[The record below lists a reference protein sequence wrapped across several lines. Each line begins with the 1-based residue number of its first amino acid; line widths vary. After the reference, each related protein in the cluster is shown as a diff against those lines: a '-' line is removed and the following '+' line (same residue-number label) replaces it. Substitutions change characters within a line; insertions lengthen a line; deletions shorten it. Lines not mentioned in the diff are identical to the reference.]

1 VILKFIQN
9 LQIDPFPIRSAF
21 KGYSF
26 DGLQR
31 DIQAGI
37 TGALLAFPQA
47 IAYAIIAGL
56 PISYGIW
63 CSAIAAL
70 VGPLFA
76 SSRLAILG
84 PTNATAAMMLSLTL
98 TLPPEA
104 IGNVGVIALLVC
116 MVGGLLIAGAFLQLA
131 FLLRF
136 ISQSVIIGYITAAGI
151 FIIANQ
157 SQHLFG
163 LTVERGITFV
173 DTIKKTGIHM
183 AETEWPAVVIAV
195 VTFAFLIL
203 LKKSPRLK
211 NLRVAISL
219 LVASGV
225 AYLLAENGFS
235 VHMVDPLPFGEWPLT
250 PPAISMSTFTLLFGP
265 AMAMAFLAALENTVM
280 TKTIASSTG
289 TNVNPNQELLSLG
302 FANLASGFTHGMVA
316 STSPV
321 RSTLN
326 LNTGAVSQVSSMLNG
341 VLCIGGALLLGPA
354 IGYLPKAGV
363 AAVVVNVALALI
375 KPERIR
381 VAWKSTSSDAITLA
395 TTFGSA
401 LLLPLHIAI
410 FIGVATSI
418 ALFLKK
424 ASAPQLVEYG
434 FNDEGQLAEV
444 ENQRANPRISI
455 IHAEGDLFFGAADLF
470 RDEVR
475 KVCHDPL
482 LRIVV
487 LRLRNARHLDAT
499 TIFALEDLIKFL
511 RSTGRDVVVSGAKR
525 DVYKIFRDTGLL
537 KLLDKKNFFMSSEKN
552 PNVSTRNA
560 LKRAQEIIGTDK
572 ADIQIY
578 YDPSKKKKDS

>member
-1 VILKFIQN
+1 MIVKFIKD
-9 LQIDPFPIRSAF
+9 LQLDPFPIRHAF
-21 KGYSF
+21 KDYSF
-26 DGLQR
+26 DGLKS
-31 DIQAGI
+31 DMQAGI

-63 CSAIAAL
+63 CSAVAAL
-70 VGPLFA
+70 IGPLFA
-76 SSRLAILG
+76 SSKLAILG
-84 PTNATAAMMLSLTL
+84 PTNATAAMMLSLALSIPGAATTPSL
-98 TLPPEA
+98 
-104 IGNVGVIALLVC
+104 IALLVC
-116 MVGGLLIAGAFLQLA
+116 MVGVLLIVGAFLQLA

-136 ISQSVIIGYITAAGI
+136 ISQSVIIGYISAAGI

-157 SQHLFG
+157 VQHLFG
-163 LTVERGITFV
+163 LTVERGTTFF
-173 DTIKKTGIHM
+173 DTLKKTGIHLM
-183 AETEWPAVVIAV
+183 EAEWPAFAV
-195 VTFAFLIL
+195 ALFTFGILIL
-203 LKKSPRLK
+203 LNRVRKLR

-219 LVASGV
+219 ILASLFGWALTSMGHHV
-225 AYLLAENGFS
+225 R
-235 VHMVDPLPFGEWPLT
+235 MVDPLPFGEWPLT
-250 PPAISMSTFTLLFGP
+250 PPTLNLETFSMLFGP
-265 AMAMAFLAALENTVM
+265 AAALAFLAALENTVM
-280 TKTIASSTG
+280 TKVIASH
-289 TNVNPNQELLSLG
+289 TNTTLNPNQELLSLG
-302 FANLASGFTHGMVA
+302 FSNIASGFSNGMVA

-326 LNTGAVSQVSSMLNG
+326 LNSGAVTQMSSLINSG
-341 VLCIGGALLLGPA
+341 LCIGGALLLGPA
-354 IGYLPKAGV
+354 IGNLPKAAV
-363 AAVVVNVALALI
+363 AAVVINVAISLI
-375 KPERIR
+375 KPDRIK
-381 VAWKSTSSDAITLA
+381 VAWKSTRSDAITLA

-434 FNDEGQLAEV
+434 FTDEGHLAEV
-444 ENQRANPRISI
+444 ESDKRANPRISI

-470 RDEVR
+470 RDEIR

-487 LRLRNARHLDAT
+487 LRLKNAHHLDAT

-511 RSTGRDVVVSGAKR
+511 RSTGRDLVVSGAKR
-525 DVYKIFRDTGLL
+525 DVYRIFRDTGLL
-537 KLLDKKNFFMSSEKN
+537 KTLGKENFFMGSENN

-560 LKRAQEIIGTDK
+560 LKRAQKIIGTDQ

-578 YDPSKKKKDS
+578 FDPNKKKK